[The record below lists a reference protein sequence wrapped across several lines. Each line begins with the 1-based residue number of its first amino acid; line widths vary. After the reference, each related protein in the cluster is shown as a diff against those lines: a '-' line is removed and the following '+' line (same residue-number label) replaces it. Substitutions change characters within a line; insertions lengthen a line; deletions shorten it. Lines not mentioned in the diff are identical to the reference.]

1 MTRTLRQTPPG
12 AIHHVVNRGNRRKV
26 IFHHDGDYQAFT
38 DVLREACEKF
48 RMRLIAYSL
57 MPNHW
62 HLVLWTD
69 PDVSLS
75 AFMHWLT
82 STHVRRYHMHYQLVG
97 KGHLYQA
104 RYRNDVCGDERHLL
118 AAIRYVEANPV
129 AAKLVTR
136 ACEWNWSSLKM
147 RMSSTEEGFLAPCP
161 IELPSNWA
169 EYVDVITESRRA
181 SPKALRSK
189 TDDSPAA
196 ESSV

>member
-1 MTRTLRQTPPG
+1 MARTLRQTPPG

-48 RMRLIAYSL
+48 GMRLIAYSL

-82 STHVRRYHMHYQLVG
+82 STHVRRYHAFHELVG
-97 KGHLYQA
+97 TGHLYQD
-104 RYRNDVCGDERHLL
+104 RYRNHICQSERRLL
-118 AAIRYVEANPV
+118 ATIRYVEANAL
-129 AAKLVTR
+129 AAKLVER
-136 ACEWNWSSLKM
+136 ARDWKWCSLWM
-147 RMSSTEEGFLAPCP
+147 RTKGVEESFLSPCP
-161 IELPSNWA
+161 IELPENWA
-169 EYVDVITESRRA
+169 DYVDVTTPRPESG
-181 SPKALRSK
+181 PN
-189 TDDSPAA
+189 DDPCTTA